1 MLELLITIF
10 VSISK
15 VNYLKI
21 KPMKKSLSIIFL
33 VAISLVSYFANAQVE
48 DPVSWKF
55 SSKQI
60 EGQKYE
66 VVFEASVD
74 MGWHLYSSDLP
85 DGGPIPTTFIFTED
99 DRFDL
104 VGDIKSLAKAKVEFD
119 EIFEMELAYFDAYAQ
134 FSQVVELKE
143 GLSGANVSGEIE
155 YQVCYED
162 KCIFLTKDFSLPV
175 GDAPVKAKQESE
187 VVETETADAPSAEG
201 NDSSL
206 IIFFFI
212 SFAAGLAG
220 LLTPCVFP
228 MIPMTVSF
236 FMNKQKNRFNAIMNA
251 LVFGISIIVIYTS
264 IGLLVSLT
272 SVGAGFA
279 NQLVSHW
286 VPNLIFFILF
296 MVFAA
301 SFFGLFEIMLPSSL
315 STKTDSKAEK
325 GGFVGS
331 FFMALTLVIVSLSCV
346 GPIVG
351 AILVESAAGLG
362 LKPIIGMLG
371 FSLAFAI
378 PFTLFA
384 IFPSWLNKLPKSGGW
399 LNSVKIVL
407 GFIVLAFGMKF
418 LSTID
423 LTYHLGILGREV
435 YLAIWIVIFAMLG
448 LYLLGKIKFKFDSK
462 VEHIGFFRMLLA
474 IASFSFVV
482 YLIPGMFGA
491 PLSGLSGLIPPKTT
505 HTFDLE
511 RMIGQQRVANVQDKS
526 TICEEPKYAD
536 ILHLPHGLQGY
547 FDYDQA
553 LACAREQNKPLF
565 VDFVGHAC
573 SNCKVMEQNVWSDPR
588 VLQRLQNDYV
598 VVALYV
604 DERTKLPEEEWIT
617 SSVDGKVK
625 KTVGRKNADFQIS
638 RFNVNSQPYYVL
650 LGNDEKL
657 LTDPYGFNTNVD
669 DFVKFLDRGIEKF
682 KATSTIEQT
691 HSIEIG
697 MVN

>member
-1 MLELLITIF
+1 
-10 VSISK
+10 
-15 VNYLKI
+15 
-21 KPMKKSLSIIFL
+21 
-33 VAISLVSYFANAQVE
+33 
-48 DPVSWKF
+48 
-55 SSKQI
+55 
-60 EGQKYE
+60 
-66 VVFEASVD
+66 
-74 MGWHLYSSDLP
+74 
-85 DGGPIPTTFIFTED
+85 
-99 DRFDL
+99 
-104 VGDIKSLAKAKVEFD
+104 
-119 EIFEMELAYFDAYAQ
+119 
-134 FSQVVELKE
+134 
-143 GLSGANVSGEIE
+143 
-155 YQVCYED
+155 
-162 KCIFLTKDFSLPV
+162 
-175 GDAPVKAKQESE
+175 
-187 VVETETADAPSAEG
+187 
-201 NDSSL
+201 
-206 IIFFFI
+206 
-212 SFAAGLAG
+212 
-220 LLTPCVFP
+220 PCVFP

-236 FMNKQKNRFNAIMNA
+236 FMNKQKNRFNAILNA
-251 LVFGISIIVIYTS
+251 FVFGVSIIVIYSS

-315 STKTDSKAEK
+315 STKTDSQAER
-325 GGFVGS
+325 GGFIGS

-362 LKPIIGMLG
+362 LKPIVGMFG

-435 YLAIWIVIFAMLG
+435 YLAIWIVIFSMLG
-448 LYLLGKIKFKFDSK
+448 LYLLGKIKFKLDSK

-482 YLIPGMFGA
+482 YLLPGMFGA

-505 HTFDLE
+505 QSFDLE
-511 RMIGQQRVANVQDKS
+511 RMIGQQRVATVQDKS

-573 SNCKVMEQNVWSDPR
+573 SNCKVMEQRVWSDPR
-588 VLQRLQNDYV
+588 VLQRLQNEFV

-604 DERTKLPEEEWIT
+604 DERTKLPEDEWVT
-617 SSVDGKVK
+617 STVDGKVK
-625 KTVGRKNADFQIS
+625 STVGRKNADFQIS

-650 LGNDEKL
+650 LGNDEEL
-657 LTDPYGFNTNVD
+657 LTAPYGFNTNVEE
-669 DFVKFLDRGIEKF
+669 FIKFLDKGIEQF
-682 KATSTIEQT
+682 KSTGT
-691 HSIEIG
+691 VGSIQPIQIG
-697 MVN
+697 G

>member
-1 MLELLITIF
+1 MIIL
-10 VSISK
+10 
-15 VNYLKI
+15 
-21 KPMKKSLSIIFL
+21 MKKFFSIILF
-33 VAISLVSYFANAQVE
+33 VAITLASGLVNAQVE

-55 SSKQI
+55 SAKHL
-60 EGQKYE
+60 EGQKYQ

-85 DGGPIPTTFIFTED
+85 DGGPIPTTFIFVEND
-99 DRFDL
+99 QLSL
-104 VGDIKSLAKAKVEFD
+104 VGKAEPLGKPKVEYD
-119 EIFEMELAYFDAYAQ
+119 PIFEMELAYFDAYAQ
-134 FSQVVELKE
+134 FIQVVELSD
-143 GLSGANVSGEIE
+143 GVNGVNASGEIE

-162 KCIFLTKDFSLPV
+162 KCIFLTKDFSV
-175 GDAPVKAKQESE
+175 AIGDAPTAAQEE
-187 VVETETADAPSAEG
+187 PAAAVVETTDDKAADT
-201 NDSSL
+201 DSSL
-206 IIFFFI
+206 LIFFFV

-236 FMNKQKNRFNAIMNA
+236 FMNKQKNRFNAILNA
-251 LVFGISIIVIYTS
+251 FVFGVSIILIYTS

-286 VPNLIFFILF
+286 LPNLIFFILF
-296 MVFAA
+296 MVFAS

-315 STKTDSKAEK
+315 STKTDSQAEK

-371 FSLAFAI
+371 FSMAFAI

-435 YLAIWIVIFAMLG
+435 YLAIWIVIFSMLG
-448 LYLLGKIKFKFDSK
+448 LYLLGKIKFKLDSK
-462 VEHIGFFRMLLA
+462 IEHIGFFRMILA

-505 HTFDLE
+505 QSFDLE
-511 RMIGQQRVANVQDKS
+511 RMIGQQRVATVNDK
-526 TICEEPKYAD
+526 TALCEEPKYAD
-536 ILHLPHGLQGY
+536 TKNSHAPTPMLIQTSCLIQNIIEARMPIYFIYPMACRVISITTRLLHAQKSRTSPFLLIL
-547 FDYDQA
+547 
-553 LACAREQNKPLF
+553 
-565 VDFVGHAC
+565 
-573 SNCKVMEQNVWSDPR
+573 
-588 VLQRLQNDYV
+588 
-598 VVALYV
+598 
-604 DERTKLPEEEWIT
+604 
-617 SSVDGKVK
+617 
-625 KTVGRKNADFQIS
+625 
-638 RFNVNSQPYYVL
+638 
-650 LGNDEKL
+650 
-657 LTDPYGFNTNVD
+657 
-669 DFVKFLDRGIEKF
+669 
-682 KATSTIEQT
+682 
-691 HSIEIG
+691 
-697 MVN
+697 